1 MRNDLYYYISAN
13 FKPGEPFFYE
23 DLAVPSSRDS
33 VRHQIARLLREGKI
47 QKYKNGTFYLPK
59 KSLLGL
65 PPVLSTER
73 VAVSKYIKR
82 REKIIGF
89 YSGQTFANQIGISL
103 QVPVVKE
110 IVTNES
116 SAIVRSVQFNNRKF
130 QIRKTKVPIDNDNY
144 KILQLLSLLEK
155 YDKYTDHEVAY
166 ADEKIRDYARAND
179 ITREK
184 LYQYAGY
191 YNSKALRFIQK
202 VGL

>member
-1 MRNDLYYYISAN
+1 MRNSLYYYISVN
-13 FKPGEPFFYE
+13 FKPGEPFFYK
-23 DLAVPSSRDS
+23 DLDVASSRDS

-47 QKYKNGTFYLPK
+47 QKYNNGTFYLPK

-65 PPVLSTER
+65 PPVLSTES

-82 REKIIGF
+82 KERIIGF
-89 YSGQTFANQIGISL
+89 YSGLTFANQIGISL

-116 SAIVRSVQFNNRKF
+116 SAIVRTVQFNKRNF

-144 KILQLLSLLEK
+144 KVLQLLTLLEK
-155 YDKYTDHEVAY
+155 YDKYIDHEVTD
-166 ADEKIRDYARAND
+166 ADEKIRDYARANN
-179 ITREK
+179 ITREN
-184 LYQYAGY
+184 LYRYAGY